1 MFESRPRDQK
11 SLEDLRAYKEYKRD
25 RNYDSAQVFLA
36 AIRRLPVGANH
47 IRPVNDSQSAQ
58 LDEWCA
64 LPADEQT
71 SAQHT
76 AYNAYASKPSFD
88 AAQKFL
94 TLIDAKPDNAPTQKQ
109 KDIIEKWADKPSN
122 GIVWTNAQYW
132 AYLAYQEDP
141 TMNAALALIS
151 IIDEKP
157 VPKKPATAPT
167 GALEQAIAALVDDRI
182 GAIEQAQVDE
192 SQIIELIEKHS
203 KAPAVTHITVTRPDD
218 SVIDIT
224 GAHYM
229 LPSVL
234 RAVRASNCY
243 MVGGAGSGK
252 TTLAA
257 SVAEALGLDL
267 YTTGAVLQKY
277 ELVGHVD
284 ATSNYHRTAFR
295 DAFEYGGVFLL
306 DEGDACS
313 AEALVAING
322 ATANGSYTFPDQTKP
337 VKKHVDFHCIVAAN
351 TIGLGATRQY
361 SGREPLDGA
370 TLDRFI
376 QREIGYDSAIEL
388 SQAEAEYAKHGGAIA
403 DGVAAAWCLEVQTA
417 RVKAAKLGLTVIIS
431 PRQSMQGAALLALG
445 DTIDEVRESTL
456 YKHLSADQRAQM
468 GVS

>member
-1 MFESRPRDQK
+1 
-11 SLEDLRAYKEYKRD
+11 
-25 RNYDSAQVFLA
+25 
-36 AIRRLPVGANH
+36 
-47 IRPVNDSQSAQ
+47 
-58 LDEWCA
+58 
-64 LPADEQT
+64 
-71 SAQHT
+71 
-76 AYNAYASKPSFD
+76 
-88 AAQKFL
+88 
-94 TLIDAKPDNAPTQKQ
+94 
-109 KDIIEKWADKPSN
+109 
-122 GIVWTNAQYW
+122 
-132 AYLAYQEDP
+132 
-141 TMNAALALIS
+141 MNAALALIAA
-151 IIDEKP
+151 IDENPVPQKP
-157 VPKKPATAPT
+157 DNEPTQNQIDTIHKWASAPRVSKFPDDILYDAYVEYKKHPTRSRAFDLIDLIKDETAQTQAPKKPATAPT

-182 GAIEQAQVDE
+182 DAIEQAQVDE

-203 KAPAVTHITVTRPDD
+203 KAPAVTHITITRPDD

-376 QREIGYDSAIEL
+376 QREIGYDAQIEMT
-388 SQAEAEYAKHGGAIA
+388 QAEAEYAKHGGAIS
-403 DGVAAAWCLEVQTA
+403 DGVAAAWVGEVQTA

-468 GVS
+468 GVR